1 MHTFSILTCPHGAVR
16 QERSY
21 GGYTGDLD
29 LSFCCEMVG
38 GQCDG
43 QGGEGGVESSGGGGD
58 GVGVCGRGS
67 DLQIRY

>member
-21 GGYTGDLD
+21 GGYAGDLD
-29 LSFCCEMVG
+29 LSFSCEMFGVQG
-38 GQCDG
+38 DG
-43 QGGEGGVESSGGGGD
+43 QGGEGGVD

-67 DLQIRY
+67 DLQRRYYNVSKLE